1 MYIYIYIYICM
12 YIYIYIYM
20 YTHCTALNHTT
31 PHCSILHHTTHCNT
45 LHHSIPHYTT
55 LRHTTPTPPHHTTLH
70 HITPHSPHYTTLA
83 TCPLSPSLPLHPLPI
98 HSNLNINCINACH
111 QAFFA
116 PHRRHIRTNHHQTKT
131 AHALNK
137 PESFPQELSTT
148 ASSRKTCPT
157 A

>member
-1 MYIYIYIYICM
+1 MYVYIHIHIHVY
-12 YIYIYIYM
+12 
-20 YTHCTALNHTT
+20 
-31 PHCSILHHTTHCNT
+31 PLHR
-45 LHHSIPHYTT
+45 IKPHYTT
-55 LRHTTPTPPHHTTLH
+55 LHHTTPYYTLQHIAPLYTTLHHTTPHYTHSTTLH